1 MIGIRLNHL
10 DSSIQA
16 SPALRGPKLFR
27 AFNRARRPLKKT
39 AVKNISLNPAGFK
52 KSTEVKRRRRTP
64 LQADGASEAS

>member
-52 KSTEVKRRRRTP
+52 KSTEIKALKITKI
-64 LQADGASEAS
+64 E